1 MSKNKIGL
9 DKKDQTRLTELTDSW
24 NDAVPAWACDKE
36 MTAADLRLLLEN
48 FAPLQNLIRSLVA
61 EVVGG
66 HAQTYTAPHL
76 PETHAQTDN
85 SNLAEQL
92 EAALLEKAQ
101 AESEILKLKKALHA
115 CNKAEEDLIKVRAEQ
130 KSALEAQQ
138 REHQYA
144 QQQWGQD
151 RQKLQNELQQCKD
164 KLDEC
169 QAQLQRANSVP
180 AELAFLRR
188 DRALAKALGLTDLPD
203 DDTQALIRMVAVLSS
218 PDDVSRLW
226 SALKDRCEAD
236 NRPINAE
243 ERALLHAAVTWLNH
257 NWPNHPY
264 QLIDVAANTPFLFDS
279 HIRFKHTPTGET
291 VAQMYLPTF
300 ADSKGVPVNKNK
312 AVVGTR

>member
-61 EVVGG
+61 EAVDG
-66 HAQTYTAPHL
+66 HTQTYTAPHL
-76 PETHAQTDN
+76 PETHAQTGN
-85 SNLAEQL
+85 S
-92 EAALLEKAQ
+92 
-101 AESEILKLKKALHA
+101 
-115 CNKAEEDLIKVRAEQ
+115 DL
-130 KSALEAQQ
+130 AQQ

-144 QQQWGQD
+144 QQQWAQD

-169 QAQLQRANSVP
+169 QEQLQRANSVP

-236 NRPINAE
+236 NRPIDAE

-257 NWPNHPY
+257 NWPNLPY
-264 QLIDVAANTPFLFDS
+264 QLIDVAANTPFLFDN